1 MLNYLLKKIF
11 IPSEPKSVKY
21 LFISAELVNINNKKY
36 TSINFLVKS
45 SSIKDFRIGYVMLD
59 GLCYG
64 NKLDFLEKF
73 IGKNVLIYVTT
84 GRSAGIMNKRVIK
97 SITYKNK
104 VYELFDSL

>member
-11 IPSEPKSVKY
+11 IPSDPKLDRY
-21 LFISAELVNINNKKY
+21 LLVSAEIVIINNKKY
-36 TSINFLVKS
+36 TNINFLIKG
-45 SSIKDFRIGYVMLD
+45 SSIKDYRVGYVMMD

-73 IGKNVLIYVTT
+73 IGKNVLIDVTT
-84 GRSAGIMNKRVIK
+84 GRSAGIMNKRVVK

>member
-1 MLNYLLKKIF
+1 
-11 IPSEPKSVKY
+11 
-21 LFISAELVNINNKKY
+21 
-36 TSINFLVKS
+36 
-45 SSIKDFRIGYVMLD
+45 MLD

-73 IGKNVLIYVTT
+73 IGKNVLIDVTT